1 MLREALE
8 NGSNFDF
15 EQKLAQLSKG
25 EPI

>member
-8 NGSNFDF
+8 NGSSFDF